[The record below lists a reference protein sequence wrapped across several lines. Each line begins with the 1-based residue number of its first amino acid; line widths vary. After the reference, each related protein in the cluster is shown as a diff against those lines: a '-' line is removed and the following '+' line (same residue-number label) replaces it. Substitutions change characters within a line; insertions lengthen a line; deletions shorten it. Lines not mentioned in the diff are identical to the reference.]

1 MPYNVIDFFQN
12 LPNKILNFILFK
24 LYQILILFFK
34 WTDFINEKIKE
45 ITSNVKKLE
54 KIKKISNIIFAVTI
68 IVYLIV
74 MFFILKKPKLNISEK
89 LKFILFLTTFT
100 LIIIKINQIIN
111 KLEEISNMFRSIRG
125 FFKNVIWLFFSL
137 FLVGLTIVINFVKS
151 DISIL
156 IGIMLIACFIWSFI
170 SCCADINIA
179 ILANLIL
186 TGVSGMLFQISNYV
200 FLYKINI
207 KLPDDIKL
215 PPEYT
220 FPEILKIFMNTIFLS
235 ITIILGLTTIICAL
249 KKHWIEKYR
258 NH

>member
-34 WTDFINEKIKE
+34 WTDFINKKIKE

-100 LIIIKINQIIN
+100 LIIIKINQI
-111 KLEEISNMFRSIRG
+111 KE
-125 FFKNVIWLFFSL
+125 
-137 FLVGLTIVINFVKS
+137 
-151 DISIL
+151 
-156 IGIMLIACFIWSFI
+156 
-170 SCCADINIA
+170 
-179 ILANLIL
+179 
-186 TGVSGMLFQISNYV
+186 
-200 FLYKINI
+200 
-207 KLPDDIKL
+207 
-215 PPEYT
+215 
-220 FPEILKIFMNTIFLS
+220 LS
-235 ITIILGLTTIICAL
+235 IYYQKLQHKQSPKLS
-249 KKHWIEKYR
+249 
-258 NH
+258 